1 MKAFN
6 KLCLDRSSLPK
17 LFLERVGR
25 SEKQKRD
32 STTSSPVFFTHV
44 IQRLMVSKFSK
55 LHSITNFFLCGFWLD
70 MVEGSRG

>member
-25 SEKQKRD
+25 SEKQKRPYNFE
-32 STTSSPVFFTHV
+32 SSLFYTCNSQADGQKIFKIALHHEFFP
-44 IQRLMVSKFSK
+44 L
-55 LHSITNFFLCGFWLD
+55 
-70 MVEGSRG
+70 